1 MKIQGIQILL
11 YNIME
16 FYMKRRMVYTAGV
29 AMAVSALTV
38 LLVTGVFC
46 KSGDGGVFGNSS
58 SSPLRNDSVT
68 AENVKVQEAFRKVY
82 ELNKDSVVYISTE
95 QTIKTQR
102 NPFMDDP
109 FFRDF
114 FPPEMQQ
121 KKNRKATGLGTGFVI
136 SEDGYICTN
145 YHVVA
150 GVDKVNIKVANDTYS
165 AEIIGFD
172 ERTDIALLKI
182 KPNGGKLKPVYFGN
196 SDTVSV
202 GDWAIAIGNPF
213 GLNSS
218 FTVGVVSATG
228 RRDLDL
234 MGDSQT
240 HIQTDA
246 SINPGNSGGPL
257 LNIYG
262 EVIGINRMIYSQS
275 GGNIGIGFAI
285 PVNTAKSVL
294 EQLKQHKKIKRGYI
308 GVQIAPITEE
318 VASKLGL
325 ENAEGALV
333 GQIVSGSPAD
343 KGGIIPGDVIL
354 SVNGQQVKN
363 YGSLVSIV
371 ENTPV
376 GETLKV
382 EVWRNRSRVNLFIR
396 VAERP

>member
-1 MKIQGIQILL
+1 MKIRS
-11 YNIME
+11 
-16 FYMKRRMVYTAGV
+16 FYKTGV
-29 AMAVSALTV
+29 AMAAGALTM

-46 KSGDGGVFGNSS
+46 KSGSSGVFGNSDQ
-58 SSPLRNDSVT
+58 SPLRSDSVT
-68 AENVKVQEAFRKVY
+68 SDTVKAQEAFRKVY
-82 ELNKDSVVYISTE
+82 ELNRESVVYISTE
-95 QTIKTQR
+95 QTVKTQR
-102 NPFMDDP
+102 NPLLDDP
-109 FFRDF
+109 FFREF
-114 FPPEMQQ
+114 FPRDMQQ
-121 KKNRKATGLGTGFVI
+121 KKSRKATGLGTGFVI

-150 GVDKVNIKVANDTYS
+150 GVDKVNVKIVNDIYS

-182 KPNGGKLKPVYFGN
+182 KPGTGKLKPVYFGN
-196 SDTVSV
+196 SDTVGV

-308 GVQIAPITEE
+308 GVQIAPINEE
-318 VASKLGL
+318 VASQLGL
-325 ENAEGALV
+325 KDTEGALV
-333 GQIVSGSPAD
+333 GQIVNESPAE

-354 SVNGQQVKN
+354 SVNGKEVRN
-363 YGSLVSIV
+363 YGDLVSIV

-376 GETLKV
+376 GETLKL
-382 EVWRNRSRVNLFIR
+382 EVWRNRARINLYIK